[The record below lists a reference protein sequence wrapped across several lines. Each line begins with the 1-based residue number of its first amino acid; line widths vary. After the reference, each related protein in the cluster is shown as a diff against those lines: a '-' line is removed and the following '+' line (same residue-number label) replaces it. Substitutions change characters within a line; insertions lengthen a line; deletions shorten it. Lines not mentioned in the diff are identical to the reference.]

1 MFWFANGADFRAVPD
16 LLCGLNKTRS
26 WSCRGCRGCWALSL
40 SKSGESWGPTK
51 TVCKSAEV
59 FSEENA
65 KDLWIDLS
73 SYWQIPNVNKKGH
86 YNLKDVLRPFK
97 LEGIAFHCC
106 QSQIQAFWTLLPET
120 SCKQAASLVRQ
131 QNSAYLVCPIG
142 RLFETC
148 LNFKLYSDSILSFK
162 PLQCWAKSERSAV
175 RGLCSRWEFLM
186 KASCPPI
193 WTQRW
198 PYWLYLYLIYFIS
211 ILPLKTAQKPDHH
224 VQSARHLNKNLGTSL
239 YSER

>member
-1 MFWFANGADFRAVPD
+1 M
-16 LLCGLNKTRS
+16 
-26 WSCRGCRGCWALSL
+26 
-40 SKSGESWGPTK
+40 
-51 TVCKSAEV
+51 
-59 FSEENA
+59 
-65 KDLWIDLS
+65 
-73 SYWQIPNVNKKGH
+73 
-86 YNLKDVLRPFK
+86 
-97 LEGIAFHCC
+97 
-106 QSQIQAFWTLLPET
+106 
-120 SCKQAASLVRQ
+120 VRQ

-198 PYWLYLYLIYFIS
+198 SYWLYLYLIYFIS

-239 YSER
+239 YSERWHRNYTWTLLSPWSDSSARGKSPSLRGAAAWQVAGPV